1 MNGDLLYKLVFRGVK
16 MKKGFIIL
24 SLIICSILFS
34 GCPIK
39 SETKEATQE
48 TQEKLKV
55 TGEINKTFYQ
65 EKEIKIARDAI
76 KSAEKIPGILD
87 VAKSNFEISL
97 IDSKGNKETYF
108 LWLRKEDN
116 GGMIMNIEDTHTGYT
131 LQKTDV
137 AKLKKLISI

>member
-1 MNGDLLYKLVFRGVK
+1 
-16 MKKGFIIL
+16 MKKRLFIIF
-24 SLIICSILFS
+24 SIVVCSILFS
-34 GCPIK
+34 GFNIT
-39 SETKEATQE
+39 SETNGTVPKRNTQE
-48 TQEKLKV
+48 ILEKLKV
-55 TGEINKTFYQ
+55 TGEVNKTFYK

-76 KSAEKIPGILD
+76 QSAEKIPGILN

-97 IDSKGNKETYF
+97 IDTKGNKETFF

-137 AKLKKLISI
+137 AKLKELLNM